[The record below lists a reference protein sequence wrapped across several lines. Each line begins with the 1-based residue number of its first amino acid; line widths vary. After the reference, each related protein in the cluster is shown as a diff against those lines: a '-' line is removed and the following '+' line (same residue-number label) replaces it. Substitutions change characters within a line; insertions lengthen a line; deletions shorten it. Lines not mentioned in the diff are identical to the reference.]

1 MKIVNTTLKVLL
13 YTTKNKNKIN
23 LTNHFSNVMT
33 YSILL
38 GGKSWFRIFKMIFC
52 SIKINTTQFSNDLF
66 VWLVKTK
73 TSLNFL
79 MNKFEQLMNFRN
91 AKPVSGNVAL
101 YHQKWCPVI
110 TRTLFDQEVAEI
122 EQAFLADSPHPPKK
136 PFLGFCVMAT
146 V

>member
-38 GGKSWFRIFKMIFC
+38 GGKSWFRIFKTFC

-91 AKPVSGNVAL
+91 AKSVSGNVAL

-122 EQAFLADSPHPPKK
+122 EQAFLADSPHPQKK